1 MQNNEIILYKLQPAL
16 DECRLHQQR
25 LHQAWLE
32 AKDFEAF
39 LPDALHP
46 KLSEPQV
53 RVCDQLVFRF
63 GRLQDAMGT
72 RLLPALLQLTQEWR
86 ETEAFI
92 DKLNRAEKLGM
103 IPAAEQWQKLREL
116 RNQSAHEYPGQPE
129 LLIANLRRLVES
141 VPLLEQAFGHLQQY
155 ASHRTAPTEKST

>member
-1 MQNNEIILYKLQPAL
+1 MQNSGIILYKLQPAL
-16 DECRLHQQR
+16 DECRVHQQR
-25 LHQAWLE
+25 LYQAWLE
-32 AKDFEAF
+32 AKDFVAF
-39 LPDALHP
+39 LPDALSAH
-46 KLSEPQV
+46 LSEPQV

-72 RLLPALLQLTQEWR
+72 RLLPALLPLTQEWQ

-103 IPAAEQWQKLREL
+103 IPAAEQWQKLWEL

-141 VPLLEQAFGHLQQY
+141 VPLLEQALAQLQQY
-155 ASHRTAPTEKST
+155 ASQRTGPTEES